1 MHTAEF
7 DTFSFYQIRLI
18 KLFKNKIKKQL
29 IKIKIPTHEEK
40 ITKMKLQWK
49 WNSLFIYFLEKQFIT
64 SKLEANNMSLKT
76 KKLDQDATEIFVSD
90 FEKEQKLW
98 NAMFESYKQHD
109 GKKESS
115 LECVFYSVFPFF
127 FCFRYSSKF
136 CL

>member
-1 MHTAEF
+1 
-7 DTFSFYQIRLI
+7 
-18 KLFKNKIKKQL
+18 
-29 IKIKIPTHEEK
+29 
-40 ITKMKLQWK
+40 
-49 WNSLFIYFLEKQFIT
+49 
-64 SKLEANNMSLKT
+64 MSLKT
-76 KKLDQDATEIFVSD
+76 KKLDEDATEIFVSD

-115 LECVFYSVFPFF
+115 LECVFYSIFPFF